1 MTCNC
6 SDNFCNIKKSN
17 EFDYI
22 IEELKKTRDNIDK
35 TIDLLESR
43 IKKDSIIEEILS
55 TDYDD
60 EEEEEKSGLTDEEIE
75 DIIKFISVVKPTY
88 YNAYKPQSLYVPPYR
103 RIRDPFIY

>member
-6 SDNFCNIKKSN
+6 SDNFCNIKKSD

-35 TIDLLESR
+35 TINLLESR
-43 IKKDSIIEEILS
+43 IKKDGIIEEILS
-55 TDYDD
+55 TNYDD
-60 EEEEEKSGLTDEEIE
+60 EEEEKLDLTDEEIE

-88 YNAYKPQSLYVPPYR
+88 YNTYKPQSLYVPPYR

>member
-35 TIDLLESR
+35 TINLLESR
-43 IKKDSIIEEILS
+43 IKKDGIIEEILS
-55 TDYDD
+55 TNYDD
-60 EEEEEKSGLTDEEIE
+60 EEEEKPGLTDEEIE

>member
-1 MTCNC
+1 MPCNC
-6 SDNFCNIKKSN
+6 NDKVCDIKGN
-17 EFDYI
+17 ELDYI
-22 IEELKKTRDNIDK
+22 IEELKKTRDNIDR
-35 TIDLLESR
+35 TINLLESR
-43 IKKDSIIEEILS
+43 IKKDDIINEILS

-60 EEEEEKSGLTDEEIE
+60 EEEEKSSLTDEEIE

>member
-60 EEEEEKSGLTDEEIE
+60 EEEEEKNGLTDDEIE
-75 DIIKFISVVKPTY
+75 DIIKFISVVRPTY
-88 YNAYKPQSLYVPPYR
+88 YNDYKPQSLYVPPYR